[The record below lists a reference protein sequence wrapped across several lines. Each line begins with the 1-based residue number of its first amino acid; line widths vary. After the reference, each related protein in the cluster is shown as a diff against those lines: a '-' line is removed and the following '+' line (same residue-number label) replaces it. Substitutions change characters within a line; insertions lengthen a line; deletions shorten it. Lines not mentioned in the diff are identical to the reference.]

1 MRHSFATLAAALAL
15 VVSCAAIALPAAFAQ
30 PRGEEVQPPPPVH
43 PIKRLWRDVD
53 QLNFEIDQ
61 IHIYSRYCKPPKGP
75 NKADTQWE
83 IDFADSK
90 YKSLQQ
96 QFDRM
101 HQAFQA
107 AIKSRMTANFRSN
120 FPTLDGLTA
129 DNRDYWAKTSQ
140 MLTRL
145 ANRIQDL
152 QARLNRKK
160 EEDCTKDNRQ
170 PPPPPPPPTDWLK
183 GLERPVAAPT
193 SQAELPPHFCT
204 EFEKT
209 DWILKHV
216 SPPRI
221 QAAENARIASYYVV
235 DVGKRMRDLEVR
247 GIFEPLTADEQR
259 GLKELRA
266 EHKWAKDNLAE
277 QDRAA
282 AAMDAHYAAALKIP
296 VIDCTQRPQT
306 GAMGADTIAQPN
318 YELFVYPAL
327 PPRFCSQQE
336 KDGVISQLTVA
347 LQIATRNY
355 DMANARVSEIAD
367 RIAKG
372 DNSASTSQA
381 FRTASDAASSY
392 FKTMEHLRAEI
403 AKAEAMPVVDCGKAA
418 QTQTGTEAIIESGT
432 APTETSP
439 PRTTETKPRTREG
452 RGEPVIIDP
461 PKDPVIAPPP
471 KGPSSLGYTEDHR
484 PTIAIG
490 GGYVETDTP
499 QQFIGRIVSGGTD
512 FAMIFTPR
520 NLDGFYGE
528 IDVDVPLARDPWWG
542 TRASLDFGFRYSD
555 VEGDAFRFVEA
566 DPALTTGFVWIDP
579 LDPTIPFAVGLGGAN
594 LAWEAHASSSST
606 NAFATALYREYRE
619 FSRGFTGSIGVGL
632 MAGVQETEHNTYIE
646 NLDFAAFGVY
656 ENYEFSSFGFG
667 PRFEGALDWEC
678 EPNGRG
684 LFANAAFVGRFGA
697 HVAPM
702 YDWRDI
708 YVGQRAMG
716 PFFGG
721 FDHYQRVDF
730 DDDGFNLRYGLDA
743 EIGLK
748 FSDRTTV
755 FLKAGWQ
762 GETDAPT
769 IIPADGSFAPGT
781 PIRSDTENASEWF
794 VGLGVRG
801 TF

>member
-1 MRHSFATLAAALAL
+1 MRRWFDVLACVLAL
-15 VVSCAAIALPAAFAQ
+15 FVSVASITPPSAVAQ
-30 PRGEEVQPPPPVH
+30 PRGEVVRQPLPVH
-43 PIKRLWRDVD
+43 PMKRLWRDVD

-83 IDFADSK
+83 IDFALGK
-90 YKSLQQ
+90 YKLMEQ

-101 HQAFQA
+101 NSAFEA
-107 AIKSRMTANFRSN
+107 AIKSRQTASFRSG

-129 DNRDYWAKTSQ
+129 DNRDYWAKTRG
-140 MLTRL
+140 MLTGL
-145 ANRIQDL
+145 ANRIRNL
-152 QARLNRKK
+152 QARLDAKT
-160 EEDCTKDNRQ
+160 EEDCAEDNRQ
-170 PPPPPPPPTDWLK
+170 PPPPPPPPPVDWLK

-193 SQAELPPHFCT
+193 SPADLPPHFCS
-204 EFEKT
+204 ELEKGR
-209 DWILKHV
+209 WILDNVH
-216 SPPRI
+216 PPRM
-221 QAAENARIASYYVV
+221 QSAENARFASYYVV
-235 DVGKRMRDLEVR
+235 DVGKRMRDLEVKKILR
-247 GIFEPLTADEQR
+247 PLTADEER
-259 GLKELRA
+259 GFKLLKE
-266 EHKWAKDNLAE
+266 EYQWAQENLAE
-277 QDRAA
+277 QDRKAAEMDANLAA
-282 AAMDAHYAAALKIP
+282 AQKIP
-296 VIDCTQRPQT
+296 VIDCSQRPQT
-306 GAMGADTIAQPN
+306 GVMGGDPITQPN
-318 YELFVYPAL
+318 YELFVYPAV

-336 KDGVISQLTVA
+336 KDGTISQLTVA

-355 DMANARVSEIAD
+355 DMANAKVSEVAD

-372 DNSASTSQA
+372 DNSKSTSDA
-381 FRTASDAASSY
+381 FQTASNAASSY
-392 FKTMEHLRAEI
+392 FKTRQHLQSEI
-403 AKAEAMPVVDCGKAA
+403 SKAEAMPVVDCAA
-418 QTQTGTEAIIESGT
+418 EDRRAQNWG
-432 APTETSP
+432 
-439 PRTTETKPRTREG
+439 RTT
-452 RGEPVIIDP
+452 P
-461 PKDPVIAPPP
+461 PDTGAVPPP
-471 KGPSSLGYTEDHR
+471 PPDLKPQQGPPSSLGLTDDHR
-484 PTIAIG
+484 PAIAVG

-528 IDVDVPLARDPWWG
+528 LDGEVPLARDPWWG
-542 TRASLDFGFRYSD
+542 ARASLDFGFRYSD
-555 VEGDAFRFVEA
+555 VEGDSFRFVEA

-594 LAWEAHASSSST
+594 LAWEARASSSST

-619 FSRGFTGSIGVGL
+619 FSRGLTGSIGVGL

-656 ENYEFSSFGFG
+656 ENYEFSSVGFG

-684 LFANAAFVGRFGA
+684 LFPNATFVGRFGA

-748 FSDRTTV
+748 FNDRTTV

-781 PIRSDTENASEWF
+781 PIRSDTEDASEWF